1 MVMGAGVFDL
11 VIKGAVIN
19 DGAIIRYNY
28 CSLVTIQKSVF
39 FFWPFLITYKF
50 IFSHVDH
57 FKVNVICEINEIE
70 ENRKRIKL
78 DFMFLTKH

>member
-39 FFWPFLITYKF
+39 FFLAISYY
-50 IFSHVDH
+50 
-57 FKVNVICEINEIE
+57 
-70 ENRKRIKL
+70 L
-78 DFMFLTKH
+78 